1 MDRLPSPGP
10 RSFLP
15 RARSRIEARAHP
27 AHGQYPMHAHA
38 LVIEDDS
45 SVGKS
50 IELILDSQGCTC
62 VRADS
67 GESGLAAAR
76 GERFDIILLDLSLPD
91 MDGLKVL
98 RALRATKVLTPVLI
112 LSGSDSKEDKIKGLG
127 IGADDY
133 VTKPFDK
140 GELVARIQAILRR
153 ARGPSPSLRASALQG
168 SLLARSGH
176 AAPWDFAAAYAPPG
190 SQPQEPPP
198 RAVPATALATSTGAP
213 RLEVPRAPARRPGG
227 ARIIVLGNAKGGTGK
242 STTAMHLI
250 VGLMCEGRKVG
261 SLDLDIPQGTLSRYI
276 ENRRAFADRQT
287 LDLAIPDHH
296 AVTPGDGAV
305 ADFKAALARLAD
317 SCDDVIIDTPGHDN
331 ELSRLAHATADL
343 LITPLNDSFLDLD
356 VLAQIEADSL
366 RIVRLSYYSEMVIKA
381 RRQRREDGDGTIE
394 WFVLRNRLSHTN
406 ARNKRN
412 MGSILH
418 KLAKEI
424 GFRDGLGLSERVIY
438 RELFLSGLTLLD
450 TREKKTGQEFTLSH
464 VAARQELLKLLA
476 VVQPPAR
483 KKNAKGK
490 SAAHPKSRTALS
502 A

>member
-1 MDRLPSPGP
+1 
-10 RSFLP
+10 
-15 RARSRIEARAHP
+15 
-27 AHGQYPMHAHA
+27 MHAHA
-38 LVIEDDS
+38 LVIEDDP

-50 IELILDSQGCTC
+50 IELILDSQGWTC
-62 VRADS
+62 IRADS
-67 GESGLAAAR
+67 GASGLETAQ

-98 RALRATKVLTPVLI
+98 RAMRAAKVLTPVLI
-112 LSGSDSKEDKIKGLG
+112 LSGSDRKEDKIKGLG

-168 SLLARSGH
+168 SLLARGGH
-176 AAPWDFAAAYAPPG
+176 ATPWEFAVAYAPPG
-190 SQPQEPPP
+190 SVPQEPAAP
-198 RAVPATALATSTGAP
+198 PATPASPVAP
-213 RLEVPRAPARRPGG
+213 QLEVRRAPVRRPGG

-261 SLDLDIPQGTLSRYI
+261 SLDLDVPQGTLTRYI
-276 ENRRAFADRQT
+276 ENRRAFAASKS
-287 LDLAIPDHH
+287 LDLEIPDHH
-296 AVTPGDGAV
+296 AVTPGDGAT
-305 ADFKAALARLAD
+305 ADFDLALARLAG

-356 VLAQIEADSL
+356 VLAQIELDSL
-366 RIVRLSYYSEMVIKA
+366 RIVRLSYYSEMVIEA
-381 RRQRREDGDGTIE
+381 RRLRREEDGGTIE
-394 WFVLRNRLSHTN
+394 WFVLRNRLSHLD
-406 ARNKRN
+406 ARNKRD
-412 MGSILH
+412 MGAILH
-418 KLAKEI
+418 KLAEKI

-450 TREKKTGQEFTLSH
+450 TRDKKAGQKFTLSH

-483 KKNAKGK
+483 KKKK
-490 SAAHPKSRTALS
+490 SKSKTAAGPQGRAVLS

>member
-1 MDRLPSPGP
+1 
-10 RSFLP
+10 
-15 RARSRIEARAHP
+15 
-27 AHGQYPMHAHA
+27 MHAHA
-38 LVIEDDS
+38 LVIEDDP

-50 IELILDSQGCTC
+50 IELILGSQGWTC

-67 GESGLAAAR
+67 GGSGLKTAR

-91 MDGLKVL
+91 MDGHKVL
-98 RALRATKVLTPVLI
+98 RALRAAKVLTPVLI
-112 LSGSDSKEDKIKGLG
+112 LSGSDRKEDKIKGLG

-168 SLLARSGH
+168 SLLARGGH
-176 AAPWDFAAAYAPPG
+176 ATPWEFAVAYAPPG
-190 SQPQEPPP
+190 STPPNSPAPAAPQNATTSRLEMP
-198 RAVPATALATSTGAP
+198 RAT
-213 RLEVPRAPARRPGG
+213 ARRPGG

-250 VGLMCEGRKVG
+250 VGLMKEGRKVG

-276 ENRRAFADRQT
+276 ENRQAFAARKS
-287 LDLAIPDHH
+287 LDLSIPDHH
-296 AVTPGDGAV
+296 AITPGDGII
-305 ADFKAALARLAD
+305 ADFETALARLTG
-317 SCDDVIIDTPGHDN
+317 SCDDVVIDTPGHDN
-331 ELSRLAHATADL
+331 ALSRLAHATADL

-356 VLAQIEADSL
+356 VLAQIEAESL
-366 RIVRLSYYSEMVIKA
+366 NIVRLSHYTEMVLEA
-381 RRQRREDGDGTIE
+381 RRLRREENGGTIE
-394 WFVLRNRLSHTN
+394 WFVLRNRLSHLD

-412 MGSILH
+412 MGEILL
-418 KLAKEI
+418 KLAKKI
-424 GFRDGLGLSERVIY
+424 GFRTGLGLSERVIY

-450 TREKKTGQEFTLSH
+450 TRKKNTGQDFTLSH

-483 KKNAKGK
+483 KKATKGK
-490 SAAHPKSRTALS
+490 TPARAALS